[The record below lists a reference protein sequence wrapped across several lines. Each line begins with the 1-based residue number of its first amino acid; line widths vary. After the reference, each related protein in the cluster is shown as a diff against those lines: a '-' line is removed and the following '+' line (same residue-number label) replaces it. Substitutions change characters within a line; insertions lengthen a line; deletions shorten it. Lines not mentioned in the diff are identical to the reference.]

1 MGCTSLLKNM
11 TLTSVSFFVFIF
23 VLLVL
28 YYVLPLKHRW
38 TVLLLGSV
46 TFYGII
52 CWKYAPFILATI
64 LTTYAGAI
72 GVERIGIQGNRI
84 LQANKKIWS
93 KEKRKAY
100 KKQTDF
106 YRRLAMFAVLIL
118 NFGILAVL
126 KYYNWIFGSVGK
138 LIHVEFPM
146 VTLLLPLG
154 ISFYTFQSMGYLLDV
169 YWEKAK
175 AEKNLFRFALFV
187 SFFPQIIQG
196 PIAIYD
202 DLARQLYEVHKLK
215 YENIK
220 FGFQLALWGLFLK
233 MVLADRAVVALNA
246 LLAQKYE
253 LLPFW
258 SIFAIALYAFQ
269 LYADFSG
276 GINISR
282 GVAQM
287 FGIQLAE
294 NFRRPF
300 FSKSVS
306 EFWRRWHISLG
317 HWLRTYLFYPLA
329 VSKPFLRLGK
339 WFYKRFPGSLGT
351 HLSRVF
357 PGCVATLITFFV
369 VGIWHGPAWKYAGF
383 GLWNGAV
390 IFIAMLTEPLT
401 KSILEKLKVR
411 SGTFSYRLFQMLR
424 TFTLILVGFAF
435 DIGNGFKD
443 TIRMLNRCFR
453 DPLPPVNLK
462 DTLLSLGLT
471 QVDWNIL
478 ILGYGLLF
486 VVSLY
491 QERSGNS
498 LRNTLDMQSIWF
510 QWLVTLG
517 AIVAV
522 FLFGMYGPG
531 VTASEF
537 VYMQF

>member
-1 MGCTSLLKNM
+1 M
-11 TLTSVSFFVFIF
+11 TLTSGSFFAFVF
-23 VLLVL
+23 LLLAL
-28 YYVLPLKHRW
+28 YYLLPLKRRW
-38 TVLLLGSV
+38 VVLLAGSFA
-46 TFYGII
+46 FYAIV
-52 CWKYAPFILATI
+52 CLKYLPFILLTI
-64 LTTYAGAI
+64 LTTYGGA
-72 GVERIGIQGNRI
+72 VWLDRYAARRSEI
-84 LQANKKIWS
+84 LKSHKEDWS
-93 KEKRKAY
+93 KEERKGYKARTASRKRGI
-100 KKQTDF
+100 
-106 YRRLAMFAVLIL
+106 LLAVLLL

-126 KYYNWIFGSVGK
+126 KYYNWVFGSLGS
-138 LIHVEFPM
+138 LLHVEFPM
-146 VTLLLPLG
+146 VSLLLPLG

-169 YWEKAK
+169 YWGKTA
-175 AEKNLFRFALFV
+175 AEKNPARFALFV

-202 DLARQLYEVHKLK
+202 DLASQLYQGHRLK

-233 MVLADRAVVALNA
+233 MVLADRALVALNT
-246 LLAQKYE
+246 LLERKYE
-253 LLPFW
+253 LQPFW
-258 SIFAIALYAFQ
+258 SVFAVILYTFQ

-287 FGIQLAE
+287 FGIQMAE

-306 EFWRRWHISLG
+306 EFWRRWHMSLG

-339 WFYKRFPGSLGT
+339 WFSKRFPGPLGV

-369 VGIWHGPAWKYAGF
+369 VGIWHGASWKYAGF
-383 GLWNGAV
+383 GLWNGGV
-390 IFIAMLTEPLT
+390 IFVAMLTEPLT
-401 KSILEKLKVR
+401 KAALKKLKVR
-411 SGTFSYRLFQMLR
+411 STTFSYRLFQMLR
-424 TFTLILVGFAF
+424 TFALILVGSAF
-435 DIGNGFKD
+435 DIADGFKD
-443 TIRMLNRCFR
+443 TLRMLKRCVL
-453 DPLPPVNLK
+453 DPLPPVKLK

-486 VVSLY
+486 AVSLY
-491 QERSGNS
+491 QERSACS
-498 LRNTLDMQSIWF
+498 LRDTLDKQSVWF
-510 QWLVTLG
+510 QWAATLG
-517 AIVAV
+517 CIVAV

-531 VTASEF
+531 VAAGEF

>member
-1 MGCTSLLKNM
+1 MPCADAM
-11 TLTSVSFFVFIF
+11 TLTSESFFIF
-23 VLLVL
+23 VFLLLVL
-28 YYVLPLKHRW
+28 YYLFPLKHRW
-38 TVLLLGSV
+38 MILLLGSFA
-46 TFYGII
+46 FYGIV
-52 CWKYAPFILATI
+52 CLKYMPFILLTI
-64 LTTYAGAI
+64 LTTYGGALWL
-72 GVERIGIQGNRI
+72 ERFSASRRAE
-84 LQANKKIWS
+84 LKAH
-93 KEKRKAY
+93 KEDWAKEQRAAFKAQTVRRKRWIM
-100 KKQTDF
+100 
-106 YRRLAMFAVLIL
+106 LAVLLL

-126 KYYNWIFGSVGK
+126 KYYNWIFGSLGK
-138 LIHVEFPM
+138 LVHVDFPM

-169 YWEKAK
+169 YWEKTA
-175 AEKNLFRFALFV
+175 AEKNPARFALFV

-202 DLARQLYEVHKLK
+202 DLATQLYEGHKLK

-220 FGFQLALWGLFLK
+220 YGFQLALWGLFLK
-233 MVLADRAVVALNA
+233 MVLADRAVVALNT
-246 LLAQKYE
+246 LLEQKYE
-253 LLPFW
+253 RQPFW

-287 FGIQLAE
+287 FGITMAE

-329 VSKPFLRLGK
+329 VSKPFLRLSK
-339 WFYKRFPGSLGT
+339 WFSKHFPGPMGT

-357 PGCVATLITFFV
+357 PGCVATLITFFI

-383 GLWNGAV
+383 GIWNGAV
-390 IFIAMLTEPLT
+390 IFVAMLTEPLCR
-401 KSILEKLKVR
+401 SALEKFKVR
-411 SGTFSYRLFQMLR
+411 YTTFSYRLFQMVR
-424 TFTLILVGFAF
+424 TFILILVGFAF
-435 DIGNGFKD
+435 DISNGFKD
-443 TIRMLNRCFR
+443 TLRMLKRCLL
-453 DPLPPVNLK
+453 DPMPPIRLK
-462 DTLLSLGLT
+462 DTLLSLNLT
-471 QVDWNIL
+471 QADWNIL

-486 VVSLY
+486 AVSLY
-491 QERSGNS
+491 QERSGCS
-498 LRNTLDMQSIWF
+498 LRETLDKQSIWF
-510 QWLVTLG
+510 QWLLTLG
-517 AIVAV
+517 AIVTV

-531 VTASEF
+531 ISAGEF